1 MRVVRAYGV
10 LLRSTV
16 LVLALGAAAC
26 SHHWPWHK
34 QPPPAPKPVHYL
46 EVSGAGTAA
55 VLAQYWKRNTL
66 IVDLSAASGTSGV
79 TLRPPA
85 DGWPV
90 RLALRVTPGAVGA
103 LDVRGAARMVLPI
116 TPGGTRPVDL
126 ELAPE
131 VYTAKTPEITVA
143 WGPGAPTS

>member
-1 MRVVRAYGV
+1 M
-10 LLRSTV
+10 LT
-16 LVLALGAAAC
+16 LGAAVGC
-26 SHHWPWHK
+26 THHWPWHK
-34 QPPPAPKPVHYL
+34 QPPPAPPAVHYL
-46 EVSGAGTAA
+46 EVGGSGAAA

-66 IVDLSAASGTSGV
+66 VVDLTAASGTGSI

-103 LDVRGAARMVLPI
+103 LDVRGAARALLPI
-116 TPGGTRPVDL
+116 VPGGPRPVEL

-131 VYTAKTPEITVA
+131 IYAAKTPEIAVA
-143 WGPGAPTS
+143 WGPAAAPAT